1 MKASVV
7 LLVIL
12 GMIHLTSTVAG
23 AGGLSPTMSW
33 SPDSQWLSYTTV
45 TEPERERQRA
55 GWLFDAA
62 PDRGPE
68 RPSPGLDAI
77 QAVAGHA
84 TYQIWSTRRDGQST
98 VLIEESRW
106 PLSTPAW
113 GIEGRSIAFC
123 RFVPRSMEPEAGC
136 PRGRFD
142 VVVQDGLDRKRVVWS
157 QPELELD
164 LETRAALPH
173 FRPAW
178 SADGVSL
185 AIPVPGREPGITVVR
200 TDDHKVLL
208 TLPNARCPAWSPD
221 GTRLAFVRTSGRSAR
236 VVLVEQ
242 QGQGYGAPRD
252 LMPTGPVLAYPGW
265 GGDGRSVFVVSERLT
280 GRPREIDV
288 VREIVLV
295 RRYLDS
301 PPAIPTVALSPPDAI
316 HRGLVLRG
324 ITIDFDR
331 DGERCVFS
339 VDYLGRD
346 SALVTALPGE
356 RQILRP
362 FNPVDVSQRIGALA
376 ISPDGQTVA
385 ARFGPPDGLT
395 PPAVCDWN
403 SEQTTLMVPD
413 RAAKRLWS
421 ARLATLARDLL
432 ATGLPKVAVDGQV
445 AGRPTLLPLPGEL
458 ASGSPIQSRVARI
471 GRLGASLDRFGVDA
485 ADPPIDPSRQSAD
498 LETRLFF
505 HYLAGD
511 YSGAAAA
518 LDALDPQITAPD
530 LRLAALSVKAQILWA
545 QGERSRAQSVI
556 DYVQAAQG
564 TETRRIEETPFG
576 MVITKELTPNQAWA
590 RHLAQQAALP
600 ESLKPQNEAP
610 QSSELPDQPFHTPLI
625 PAEPQ
630 PLEGRIGEPPFGP
643 VFRRFD
649 GLER

>member
-84 TYQIWSTRRDGQST
+84 TYQIWTTRRDGQST

-106 PLSTPAW
+106 PLLTPAW

-421 ARLATLARDLL
+421 CASRRSLAISSPRACPRSQWTAR
-432 ATGLPKVAVDGQV
+432 
-445 AGRPTLLPLPGEL
+445 
-458 ASGSPIQSRVARI
+458 SRVAPLCCRCRANWRQAVRSSRGSPESAGSERVWI
-471 GRLGASLDRFGVDA
+471 ALAST
-485 ADPPIDPSRQSAD
+485 PP
-498 LETRLFF
+498 
-505 HYLAGD
+505 
-511 YSGAAAA
+511 
-518 LDALDPQITAPD
+518 
-530 LRLAALSVKAQILWA
+530 
-545 QGERSRAQSVI
+545 
-556 DYVQAAQG
+556 
-564 TETRRIEETPFG
+564 TRRSIHRGSRLIWRHVSSSITSQATTPAPPLRS
-576 MVITKELTPNQAWA
+576 MRSTPRSQRPTFAW
-590 RHLAQQAALP
+590 RH
-600 ESLKPQNEAP
+600 
-610 QSSELPDQPFHTPLI
+610 
-625 PAEPQ
+625 
-630 PLEGRIGEPPFGP
+630 
-643 VFRRFD
+643 
-649 GLER
+649 